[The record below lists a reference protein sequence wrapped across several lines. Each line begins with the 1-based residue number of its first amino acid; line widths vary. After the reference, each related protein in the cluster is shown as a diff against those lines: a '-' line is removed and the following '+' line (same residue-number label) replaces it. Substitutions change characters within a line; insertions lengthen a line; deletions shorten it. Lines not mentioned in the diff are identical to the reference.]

1 MKSMNAEIK
10 KVVIRV
16 KEAQEQLQTM
26 IKTQDWVEEAR
37 KYAERQ
43 GKEVKKLFAPDVE
56 KMKSFLERER
66 KELERFQ
73 KQIPGE
79 VKKFR
84 KFVNMQKKEFE
95 KLLINVRK
103 MTPTQ
108 KNSGL
113 GSSKKSKGSKK
124 PRVAGNKKKG
134 SVSSN
139 AADAGGAST
148 AV

>member
-10 KVVIRV
+10 KVVSRV
-16 KEAQEQLQTM
+16 KEAQEQLQSM
-26 IKTQDWVEEAR
+26 IKTQDWIEEAR

-56 KMKSFLERER
+56 KMKTFLERER

-84 KFVNMQKKEFE
+84 KFVNLQKKELE
-95 KLLINVRK
+95 KLLSSVRK
-103 MTPTQ
+103 MNNQ
-108 KNSGL
+108 
-113 GSSKKSKGSKK
+113 
-124 PRVAGNKKKG
+124 
-134 SVSSN
+134 
-139 AADAGGAST
+139 T
-148 AV
+148 ATG